1 MELDYVEIRVY
12 IVLNFDL
19 KQYICCFIHTIYFF
33 LTIFPNFEEQMMQEM
48 LKFLALK
55 EIQSLLFSQ
64 NTQLMS
70 WKPLMSIIYILK
82 CDWYL

>member
-1 MELDYVEIRVY
+1 MELDYIEIHVY
-12 IVLNFDL
+12 IVLNLDL
-19 KQYICCFIHTIYFF
+19 KQYFCCFIHTIYFF

-55 EIQSLLFSQ
+55 EIQSLWFSQ

-70 WKPLMSIIYILK
+70 
-82 CDWYL
+82 